1 MKKLDLYAYRHEV
14 DIKSNYNSRLFKMIT
29 NSSMYVLFSLVFLE
43 SLIAWLGD

>member
-1 MKKLDLYAYRHEV
+1 MKLGSDVYQHEV